1 MKIGGAAAGIAT
13 YEVCVLKM
21 DEPEGYEG
29 EGWLTLVYFPER
41 GRAPPPF
48 WGGSALSAPLRSA
61 PPLSGN
67 YRRVGYVGGF
77 KKDPGGVLREI
88 TRACHVYNG
97 CPSRKGL
104 TMNNAAGGF
113 LDNDRS
119 RGLCQIAL
127 RRPPEAR

>member
-48 WGGSALSAPLRSA
+48 WGVPRSPLRFAPLR
-61 PPLSGN
+61 LS
-67 YRRVGYVGGF
+67 
-77 KKDPGGVLREI
+77 REI
-88 TRACHVYNG
+88 TVGLDMWGGSKKTPAACYE
-97 CPSRKGL
+97 R
-104 TMNNAAGGF
+104 
-113 LDNDRS
+113 
-119 RGLCQIAL
+119 
-127 RRPPEAR
+127 